1 MVKNKRRRRLLVE
14 KVRELLND
22 YLVVKGKVVEKGDCQ
37 REIIK
42 MAGD

>member
-1 MVKNKRRRRLLVE
+1 MLKNKRKRRLLVE

-22 YLVVKGKVVEKGDCQ
+22 YLVVKGKVVEKGDYQ

-42 MAGD
+42 MM